1 MMIKTVSHWTF
12 YQLSRGNLG
21 GFIGL
26 NWTFLESSI
35 EIFKGF
41 QGDYMAI
48 PREISEWFQVS
59 QGFQEH
65 FGFLECFRESQRSY
79 IGDPGAVQGC
89 FKAILGSFRRS

>member
-1 MMIKTVSHWTF
+1 MDVSGEFHRNFQWV
-12 YQLSRGNLG
+12 LRV
-21 GFIGL
+21 
-26 NWTFLESSI
+26 
-35 EIFKGF
+35 FKGILE
-41 QGDYMAI
+41 DYMAI

-65 FGFLECFRESQRSY
+65 FRFLEYFRESQRSY